1 MNITLS
7 QVIFYLIASTGLAGA
22 ITVVSTR
29 DVMRLILG
37 LGMFLASVALYY
49 LYYGLGF
56 LAVAE
61 LFLYVGGVLVMMV
74 IAIMT
79 VHRSAETEPILTNRH
94 SVGAAVVSTMLF
106 ALLVFGLSGA
116 VPVTTLG
123 GQDPGIAALGDAFLG
138 VFLAHLEI
146 VGGFLFIGLV
156 AVLAITGGERE

>member
-1 MNITLS
+1 MNIALS
-7 QVIFYLIASTGLAGA
+7 QVIFYLIAALAVAGA
-22 ITVVSTR
+22 ITAVSTR

-37 LGMFLASVALYY
+37 LGMFLASVAMYY

-61 LFLYVGGVLVMMV
+61 IFLYVGGVLVMMV

-94 SVGAAVVSTMLF
+94 SVGAVVVVAALF
-106 ALLVFGLSGA
+106 ALLVYGLSGA

-123 GQDPGIAALGDAFLG
+123 GQDPGIAALGDVFLG
-138 VFLAHLEI
+138 VFLSHLEI
-146 VGGFLFIGLV
+146 VGGLLFIGLV